1 MKSHASIAS
10 ALGLS
15 LCVGGNSCRLDH
27 QVGAAE
33 LGLIHYAGRRRS
45 WPDTH
50 RVLKLCAL
58 AIDPSINE
66 DVPWRRV
73 YRLNIAAR
81 THGRNAGVRVPA
93 RTLAFDRAFVKAGV
107 AGIGNDVPLRKE
119 AYDWARR

>member
-1 MKSHASIAS
+1 MKSYASIVA
-10 ALGLS
+10 ALGLD
-15 LCVGGNSCRLDH
+15 LCRDPCRFDH

-33 LGLIHYAGRRRS
+33 PGRIHYAGRRGS

-58 AIDPSINE
+58 ATDPSINE
-66 DVPWRRV
+66 DIPWRRV

-81 THGRNAGVRVPA
+81 AAGRVAGVRVPA
-93 RTLAFDRAFVKAGV
+93 RVLAFDRAFVKAGV
-107 AGIGNDVPLRKE
+107 ASLANDVPLRKE